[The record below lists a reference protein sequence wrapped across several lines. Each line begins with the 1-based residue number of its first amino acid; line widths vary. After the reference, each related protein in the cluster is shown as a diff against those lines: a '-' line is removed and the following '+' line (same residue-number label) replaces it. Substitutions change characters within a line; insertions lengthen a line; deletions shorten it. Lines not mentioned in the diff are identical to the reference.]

1 MTELD
6 RRARVAGGLYMA
18 TFVPG
23 LFSLMYVPGRF
34 IVSGNPGATIANI
47 LGDETLYRLGI
58 LGEMAGAALMIVV
71 IAALYR
77 LFADV
82 DRFQAWLMVG
92 LGVMAAPIMLLNV
105 LSELAVLGM
114 LTDPG
119 FAAAFTPAQLQKLVQ
134 LLLRSHGQGF
144 ILLDLFSGLWLF
156 PFAVLVWRSGFM
168 PRGLAVLQVI
178 GGLAYVVSTCA
189 ALLSPPLSRLIDPTA
204 GLVSFLG
211 ETPAMLWLL
220 LMGAKVRA
228 PITGAATA
236 SSAPAGA

>member
-1 MTELD
+1 MTDLD
-6 RRARVAGGLYMA
+6 KRARIAGALYIS

-47 LGDETLYRLGI
+47 LADQNLYRWGI
-58 LGEMAGAALMIVV
+58 FGEMAGAALMIVV

-82 DRFQAWLMVG
+82 DRFQAWLMAG

-105 LSELAVLGM
+105 LSELAVLAI
-114 LTDPG
+114 LNDPG
-119 FAAAFTPAQLQKLVQ
+119 FAAVFTPAQLQKLVQ

-168 PRGLAVLQVI
+168 PRWLAVLQVL
-178 GGLAYVVSTCA
+178 GGLAYMVSASA
-189 ALLSPPLSRLIDPTA
+189 AVLSPPLYRLADPIA

-220 LMGAKVRA
+220 FMGAKVRT
-228 PITGAATA
+228 PAATAAAA